1 MDHLSTANYVALSAL
16 ALAVTGLGV
25 YILYEGFD
33 STPPADTT
41 DASDT
46 ATLASVIELLP
57 L

>member
-1 MDHLSTANYVALSAL
+1 MDHLSTTNYVALSAL

-25 YILYEGFD
+25 YILVEGFEAA
-33 STPPADTT
+33 PPADTT